1 MIGSVNIS
9 EFKGPGRGKG
19 GAAMG
24 GQKIPKD
31 KVTAD
36 IDKFIRM
43 EARGCSREEKL
54 REIFGIDQSTAT
66 YREINNADAKM
77 CRWRKHPLFDQI
89 WKDELSRQ
97 DYSDIIESMSVLRKG
112 MRQDKDGWLAMN
124 SAVNAINNAGKRL
137 FHDEDSV
144 VSVKIEGMPDIGTP
158 EEDE

>member
-1 MIGSVNIS
+1 
-9 EFKGPGRGKG
+9 
-19 GAAMG
+19 MG

-124 SAVNAINNAGKRL
+124 SAINLMNTSIKRV
-137 FHDEDSV
+137 FRNEEKTINV
-144 VSVKIEGMPDIGTP
+144 QFTGMPDIGSP
-158 EEDE
+158 DSDG